1 LTAGGGPSSPAP
13 WEKAMCGRYTLTTN
27 PRVLAGHFAIDE
39 VSRDILGQQ
48 RAQGWGAKVIE
59 RLMNGVSRTNLLYMR
74 AFAEGYP
81 KE

>member
-1 LTAGGGPSSPAP
+1 
-13 WEKAMCGRYTLTTN
+13 MCGRYTLTTN
-27 PRVLAGHFAIDE
+27 SGGLASHFATDNP
-39 VSRDILGQQ
+39 RDILGRQ